1 MLIATGPSVH
11 QLETSYLQRSD
22 IDYIGVNGAIALS
35 GVKFKYYV
43 IIDHNLTNNRFD
55 LIENVLKTSFCTLF

>member
-1 MLIATGPSVH
+1 MLIATGRSVH

-22 IDYIGVNGAIALS
+22 IDYIGVNSAIALS

-43 IIDHNLTNNRFD
+43 IIDHNFHPTIV
-55 LIENVLKTSFCTLF
+55 LI